1 MCINTGVSLSVPTP
15 EVVTTTNR
23 TGPLYAGTSLTL
35 TCTMTLHPN
44 VDSDVSVSM
53 IWSGPSTSDRYSL
66 TNLHMSGRK
75 YTRNLTISPSAISD
89 SGRYQC
95 TVLITRSSSETFNRA
110 INYSAISIVIVCK

>member
-1 MCINTGVSLSVPTP
+1 MCINTCVSLSVPTP

-23 TGPLYAGTSLTL
+23 TGPLYAGTGLTL

-53 IWSGPSTSDRYSL
+53 GWNGPGDRYSL
-66 TNLHMSGRK
+66 TSLHMSGRK
-75 YTRNLTISPSAISD
+75 YTSNLTISPLAISD

-95 TVLITRSSSETFNRA
+95 SVTITRRNSETSNQA
-110 INYSAISIVIVCK
+110 INYSAISITIVRK